1 MNMKKLEYLLLCLMV
16 LSFIFFNVGLVVT
29 LYYLYLDIKNQMK
42 LNQFILLQIEKI
54 EMKIKQMSYNETV
67 WNWNTF

>member
-29 LYYLYLDIKNQMK
+29 LYSLYLDIKNQM
-42 LNQFILLQIEKI
+42 II
-54 EMKIKQMSYNETV
+54 
-67 WNWNTF
+67 